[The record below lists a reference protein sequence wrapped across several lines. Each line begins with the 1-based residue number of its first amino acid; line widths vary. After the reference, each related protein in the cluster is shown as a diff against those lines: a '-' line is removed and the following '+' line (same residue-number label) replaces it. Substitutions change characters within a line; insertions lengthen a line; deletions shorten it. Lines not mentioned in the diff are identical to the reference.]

1 MRKITYVKIANKLDT
16 IFRTNVTKKL
26 AIEANARYQKKV
38 VDKLSPLFQDLL
50 SSYKNKSSI
59 QLQGKVDDIVWMM
72 WWQGEEV
79 MPPLVKAC
87 YQQAKKIYGD
97 NVIIISKNNYMKYV
111 DISPKIIEKF
121 SKNQISIT
129 NFSDVLRINLLYKN
143 GGLWVD
149 GTVFMTNKIGE
160 NLIGT
165 LNFFSVKKN
174 PTRIYN
180 KYISENKWTS
190 YFIASSAKNLVF
202 KVLVEMYN
210 IYFDTYDEVFEYFL
224 IDYLIYFVYK
234 YNISGFKQTIDSL
247 PITNS
252 DIFLLE
258 SFMNKPIQIKES
270 LEIDKDTF
278 LNKLSWKKEHQIFY
292 SGQKTY
298 YAALLNGDLLNLLKE
313 PVRQVNDF

>member
-165 LNFFSVKKN
+165 LNFFQLRK
-174 PTRIYN
+174 ILLE
-180 KYISENKWTS
+180 YI
-190 YFIASSAKNLVF
+190 I
-202 KVLVEMYN
+202 N
-210 IYFDTYDEVFEYFL
+210 IFQ
-224 IDYLIYFVYK
+224 K
-234 YNISGFKQTIDSL
+234 ISGQAIL
-247 PITNS
+247 
-252 DIFLLE
+252 
-258 SFMNKPIQIKES
+258 
-270 LEIDKDTF
+270 
-278 LNKLSWKKEHQIFY
+278 
-292 SGQKTY
+292 
-298 YAALLNGDLLNLLKE
+298 
-313 PVRQVNDF
+313 

>member
-1 MRKITYVKIANKLDT
+1 
-16 IFRTNVTKKL
+16 
-26 AIEANARYQKKV
+26 
-38 VDKLSPLFQDLL
+38 
-50 SSYKNKSSI
+50 
-59 QLQGKVDDIVWMM
+59 
-72 WWQGEEV
+72 
-79 MPPLVKAC
+79 
-87 YQQAKKIYGD
+87 
-97 NVIIISKNNYMKYV
+97 
-111 DISPKIIEKF
+111 
-121 SKNQISIT
+121 
-129 NFSDVLRINLLYKN
+129 
-143 GGLWVD
+143 
-149 GTVFMTNKIGE
+149 
-160 NLIGT
+160 
-165 LNFFSVKKN
+165 
-174 PTRIYN
+174 
-180 KYISENKWTS
+180 
-190 YFIASSAKNLVF
+190 
-202 KVLVEMYN
+202 MYN